1 MKNFQGRG
9 VRIRIP
15 NPICPE
21 RLDPDPV
28 CPEKLDPD
36 PVNIRPDPQ
45 PCRQFKYLFWP
56 YLLPEFQTHLV
67 FWPLNHYHRS
77 KAFYQNFVPLYS
89 LNTKTRLY
97 VFKFSGEAQP
107 LPSPFVDLSN
117 DNRSLPK
124 LFLLPPF
131 LTSSFSVTPAAKAA
145 SVVLVDL
152 NLFENIWVR
161 FPVLLVSTDKI
172 KRKDNYYY

>member
-1 MKNFQGRG
+1 MKNFKNAWI
-9 VRIRIP
+9 RIRIR
-15 NPICPE
+15 I
-21 RLDPDPV
+21 RFVLRG

-36 PVNIRPDPQ
+36 PN
-45 PCRQFKYLFWP
+45 
-56 YLLPEFQTHLV
+56 LV
-67 FWPLNHYHRS
+67 FWPLNHYHSS

-152 NLFENIWVR
+152 NLFENI
-161 FPVLLVSTDKI
+161 S
-172 KRKDNYYY
+172 